1 MKLSI
6 IIPAFNEQ
14 ETISEVVQRIYTTNF
29 NLDFEVIIVNDG
41 STDSTLEK
49 ITVMQKNHNHIKLVS
64 YNQNRGKGYAVRR
77 GIQHSTGEI
86 IIIQDADLE
95 YDPRQIPKLLEPI
108 LEKRTDIVYGSRFL
122 MKGSRNWR
130 IAHHYIGNRFLS
142 FLGNV
147 LYGYNLSDIE
157 TCYKIFTKEVK
168 ESLALTLDDFG
179 FEVEFLAN
187 AWREGF
193 RIVEMPIS
201 YEPRFWK
208 QGKKINWKDGVRA
221 LKYMI
226 RLRSK
231 TRRNTK

>member
-14 ETISEVVQRIYTTNF
+14 ETISEVVERIYAANF
-29 NLDFEVIIVNDG
+29 NLDFEIIIVNDG

-49 ITVMQKNHNHIKLVS
+49 IIEVQKNRSQVKLVS
-64 YNQNRGKGYAVRR
+64 YDQNRGKGYAVRQ
-77 GIQHSTGEI
+77 GLSHSTGDI
-86 IIIQDADLE
+86 IAIQDADLE
-95 YDPRQIPKLLEPI
+95 YDPRQMPRLLEPI

-122 MKGSRNWR
+122 MQGTRNWR
-130 IAHHYIGNRFLS
+130 IAHHYMGNRFLS
-142 FLGNV
+142 FMANI
-147 LYGYNLSDIE
+147 LYGYSLSDIE
-157 TCYKIFTKEVK
+157 TGYKIFTKEVK
-168 ESLALTLDDFG
+168 ESLELTLDDFG

-187 AWREGF
+187 AWRGNF

-208 QGKKINWKDGVRA
+208 QGKKINWKDGVKA

-231 TRRNTK
+231 PRNAK